1 MADRVVCVIQARLG
15 SSRYPRKVLEDINGK
30 PMIAH
35 VVERALA
42 IDGVDEVV
50 VACPSSDDE
59 VVALEGVCVGVRVIG
74 AREADDVLGRFVVA
88 AERAEADIIVRLT
101 ADCPLLAP
109 DVATLVLSLYR
120 GCGQCDY
127 ATNIL
132 SEHYIDGLDVEVFS
146 AQLLYSAERLTW
158 GRAFDREHVTPWL
171 RRHAVALVAPS
182 ALDRQY
188 PKLSVDTPED
198 LTRVRAVMAKVRGLT
213 FADTLAACAEAGV

>member
-1 MADRVVCVIQARLG
+1 VRTVAIIQARLG

-35 VVERALA
+35 VVERAKA
-42 IDGVDEVV
+42 IEGVDEVV

-59 VVALEGVCVGVRVIG
+59 IVALEGACVGVRVIG
-74 AREADDVLGRFVVA
+74 AREAGDVLGRFADVA
-88 AERAEADIIVRLT
+88 QWVEADVAVRLT
-101 ADCPLLAP
+101 ADCPMLAP
-109 DVATLVLSLYR
+109 DVATRVLSLYR
-120 GCGQCDY
+120 DYGKCDY

-132 SEHYIDGLDVEVFS
+132 SEHYIDGMDVEVFS

-158 GRAFDREHVTPWL
+158 WRNYDREHVTPWL

-182 ALDRQY
+182 TLDRQY

-198 LTRVRAVMAKVRGLT
+198 LERVRAIMAKVKGLT